1 MKKKFVSTLVAL
13 LLVIVLASTA
23 LAAPLAGERQL
34 PLKGSVETTEIPN
47 VIFPYNYVSLTGNGN
62 ATQLGQFTYNMQAV
76 LFLPTL
82 TARSVT
88 ATIVAA
94 DGSSLFAEGTGQ
106 GTIITPPFIVSIVE
120 TLTITGGTGRFD
132 GAQGTVVVERVLN
145 RATGASSG
153 TISGTIE
160 LP

>member
-13 LLVIVLASTA
+13 LLVIILAGTA

-62 ATQLGQFTYNMQAV
+62 ATQLGEFTYDMEAV

-82 TARSVT
+82 TARTVT
-88 ATIVAA
+88 ATFVAA
-94 DGSSLFAEGTGQ
+94 DGSSLFAEGSGQ

-132 GAQGTVVVERVLN
+132 GAQGTIVVERVLN

-153 TISGTIE
+153 TISGNIE